1 MSKISNYGTKT
12 STDGADTLI
21 IVDSDDSS
29 NKKVTLSNL
38 LPDGSVDYAAIDS
51 TFLSGWITETATWTY
66 ASGTGTNVG
75 TFTVSGDY
83 TSIYNV
89 GDRLKFTQTTVKYA
103 IVTKVAYSAPNTTV
117 TIYMGTDYTIANAAI
132 SSNYYSKMKSPQGF
146 PLDPSKWTV
155 TTSST
160 ADDTQSSPT
169 ASTWYNPGSRSI
181 TIPIGVWSVSYQV
194 VIRSNTASSAHQSV
208 LATLSTANNS
218 QSDSDLTASIGLQ
231 DCAVYASHV
240 SRSKT
245 LSLTSETTY
254 YLNCETLNPG
264 ISAIGF
270 YASAYSSPT
279 IIRAICAYL

>member
-1 MSKISNYGTKT
+1 MGKISNYGTKT

-117 TIYMGTDYTIANAAI
+117 TIYMGTDYTIANASI
-132 SSNYYSKMKSPQGF
+132 TSPYYSHGKSPSGF
-146 PLDPSKWTV
+146 PLDPTKWTE
-155 TTSST
+155 TTTDT
-160 ADDTQSSPT
+160 ARQTKSSPS
-169 ASTWYNPGSRSI
+169 ADTWYNQGSLSI
-181 TIPIGVWSVSYQV
+181 TLPIGAWHTYYECGIYTVKGSATGIWSLV
-194 VIRSNTASSAHQSV
+194 
-208 LATLSTANNS
+208 TLSTANNS
-218 QSDSDLTASIGLQ
+218 VSDN
-231 DCAVYASHV
+231 
-240 SRSKT
+240 
-245 LSLTSETTY
+245 SLTVIQYDVGSTERMEVCCRHKYITVTSATPY
-254 YLNCETLNPG
+254 YLNIYTHRA
-264 ISAIGF
+264 STTSVAIAGDIVTTKI
-270 YASAYSSPT
+270 YAV
-279 IIRAICAYL
+279 CAYL